1 MAFGD
6 KKLEGGHAA
15 SHAAN
20 ELLPILAAP
29 GSGKEKNTIRMEL
42 VAVACWRL
50 DDVRFDFDSSFV
62 VPQSKAEFIELA
74 GKLNQSMPY
83 FCLSKIERTLN
94 DHGKA
99 VSGARI
105 LLLGVAY
112 KRDISDVHAGS

>member
-20 ELLPILAAP
+20 ELLPIPAAP
-29 GSGKEKNTIRMEL
+29 GTGKEKNTIRMEL

-74 GKLNQSMPY
+74 ALN
-83 FCLSKIERTLN
+83 
-94 DHGKA
+94 
-99 VSGARI
+99 VS
-105 LLLGVAY
+105 
-112 KRDISDVHAGS
+112 HAGSPYSIFGHADPVGDDNYNSDGAGEVRGSRCHTRAGEISS